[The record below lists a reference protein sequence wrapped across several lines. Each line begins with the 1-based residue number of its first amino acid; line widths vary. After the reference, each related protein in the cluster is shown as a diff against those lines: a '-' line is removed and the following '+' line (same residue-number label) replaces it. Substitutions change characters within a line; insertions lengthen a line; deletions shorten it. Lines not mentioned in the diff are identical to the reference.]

1 MSKEKLVDISPFK
14 KEIQSYLCEGYSPKE
29 ISKWIKTQSDNED
42 DYISEGT
49 LRNYKSEYC
58 PHVKWNR
65 KKLVQEPD
73 TTKPKSK
80 TNEKSIQTN
89 FTVSESNV
97 TPEWLVQQFLNEIA
111 KRLPTFKDGNLVQGL
126 NAVARLINDKELE
139 VVDVENTM
147 RKFVSNDKLKEKVN
161 NARYD

>member
-14 KEIQSYLCEGYSPKE
+14 KEIQKYLCEGYSPKE
-29 ISKWIKTQSDNED
+29 ISKWIKEQSDNED
-42 DYISEGT
+42 DYISEAT
-49 LRNYKSEYC
+49 LRNYKKEYC
-58 PHVKWNR
+58 PQVKWNR
-65 KKLVQEPD
+65 KKLV
-73 TTKPKSK
+73 KSERPQLK
-80 TNEKSIQTN
+80 QSTIQTN
-89 FTVSESNV
+89 FTVPESNV